1 MNTHDLQH
9 MPVTTLGNGH
19 ELTIPVHTLTGSSG
33 PRLGLVSGIHGDE
46 PLAVE
51 TVRRIVES
59 VRDDDLAGTVVAIP
73 VANAYAHMALTRHT
87 PLDGVNL
94 NRTFPGAHDGTITE
108 QIAAKLLDL
117 LTEQVDF
124 LIDFHSGGVLACVD
138 YGYLGSD
145 KEFAKAYGPDILYA
159 GPGYPG
165 SLTSTLQSRGVK
177 TLVSEFGGASARIDH
192 YIDKGVSGAR
202 NAMRYL
208 GLLKGNTEQ
217 TAGQRV
223 VQTLEKV
230 SPRHGGILLC
240 EYGPDRLGDTVP
252 GGTVLGRVLSPYTF
266 EELEVITAPYEESI
280 LILTRPSYTNV
291 SPGDYGFMLADA
303 ATASPADA
311 DH

>member
-1 MNTHDLQH
+1 MTTHDLKH
-9 MPVTTLGNGH
+9 VPVATLSNGH
-19 ELTIPVHTLTGSSG
+19 ELTIPLHTLTGSPG
-33 PRLGLVSGIHGDE
+33 PRVGLVSGVHGDE

-51 TVRRIVES
+51 TVRRIVQS
-59 VRDDDLAGTVVAIP
+59 LAKDDLSGTVIAIP
-73 VANAYAHMALTRHT
+73 VANAYSHMALTRHT

-108 QIAAKLLDL
+108 QVAATLLDL
-117 LTEQVDF
+117 LTDDVDY

-138 YGYLGSD
+138 YSYLGSD
-145 KEFAKAYGPDILYA
+145 EGFAKAYGADILYR

-177 TLVSEFGGASARIDH
+177 TLVSEFGGGAARIEH
-192 YIDKGVSGAR
+192 YLDKGLSGAR

-208 GLLKGNTEQ
+208 GVLPGQAEATP
-217 TAGQRV
+217 GQRV

-230 SPRHGGILLC
+230 APHHGGILLC
-240 EYGPDRLGDTVP
+240 EYCPDRLGETIA
-252 GGTVLGRVLSPYTF
+252 GGTVLGRVVSPFTF
-266 EELEVITAPYEESI
+266 EELEVITAPYQESI

-303 ATASPADA
+303 ATASPA
-311 DH
+311 